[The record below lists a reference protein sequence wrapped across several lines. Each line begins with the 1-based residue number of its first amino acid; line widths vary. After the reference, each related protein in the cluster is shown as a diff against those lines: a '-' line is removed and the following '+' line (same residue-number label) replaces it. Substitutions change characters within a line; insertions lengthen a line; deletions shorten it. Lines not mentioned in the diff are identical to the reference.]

1 MPILPEQIIVQNEAF
16 FMDITIDLFNKRI
29 RVDDMRGNIDAAL
42 SYAQKLVK
50 DKNIEKL
57 IIKVRKEDY
66 DSLLQNGFICEAK
79 IDRYFSGND
88 MYFFCKYFHE
98 ERRVSEYWLKEDK
111 IAEDVSLRMQ
121 PQEEE
126 TPPSAYK
133 IKKLEE
139 ADADQLSQL
148 YRTIFQIYPVPL
160 DDPDYIKKTMRN
172 GTIYYGFYYD
182 GEIVSA
188 ASAEKN
194 DSYKNAEL
202 TDCATLP
209 AHRKHKL
216 MKKLLE
222 TLEDDLRNDG
232 IYCAYSIA
240 RALSF
245 GMNMALH
252 QLGYVYRGRLL
263 NNCHIFDKLE
273 NMNVW
278 AKDLSC
284 LE

>member
-1 MPILPEQIIVQNEAF
+1 MSSEQIIINNGNF
-16 FMDITIDLFNKRI
+16 YIDLTLDVFNKRI
-29 RVDDMRGNIDAAL
+29 RVDDMRGNIEIAL
-42 SYAQKLVK
+42 SFVQELVK
-50 DKNIEKL
+50 EKSIEKL

-66 DSLLQNGFICEAK
+66 DILLQNGFICEAK
-79 IDRYFSGND
+79 VDRYFLGND

-98 ERRVSEYWLKEDK
+98 QRMVSEYWLKEDK
-111 IAEDVSLRMQ
+111 IAEDVCLRKQ
-121 PQEEE
+121 HQDDE
-126 TPPSAYK
+126 TPPPIYI

-139 ADADQLSQL
+139 ADAEQLAQL

-172 GTIYYGFYYD
+172 GTVYYGFYCD

-194 DSYKNAEL
+194 DIYKNAEL

-216 MKKLLE
+216 MKWLLE
-222 TLEDDLRNDG
+222 TLEDDLRTDG

-245 GMNMALH
+245 GMNMVLH
-252 QLGYVYRGRLL
+252 QLGYVYKGRLL
-263 NNCHIFDKLE
+263 NNCYIFDKLE
-273 NMNVW
+273 DMNVW
-278 AKDLSC
+278 VKDLSKFNGQ
-284 LE
+284 